1 LVRLTAQLAAN
12 DREQFAARQSFHR
25 DVAPL
30 DSLALSYLSIAT
42 KIALFGFL
50 GDDPQTSGT
59 PLSSASL
66 AASRKNSRGI
76 NLMLDRVTSP
86 MKDASSAPSVDEI
99 VRVRA
104 A

>member
-1 LVRLTAQLAAN
+1 LAAN

-50 GDDPQTSGT
+50 GDDPQPSGT
-59 PLSSASL
+59 PLSSASRHPAKTAIPTEL
-66 AASRKNSRGI
+66 KLCDLLTTPSISRHY
-76 NLMLDRVTSP
+76 LMLDRVTSP
-86 MKDASSAPSVDEI
+86 
-99 VRVRA
+99 
-104 A
+104 